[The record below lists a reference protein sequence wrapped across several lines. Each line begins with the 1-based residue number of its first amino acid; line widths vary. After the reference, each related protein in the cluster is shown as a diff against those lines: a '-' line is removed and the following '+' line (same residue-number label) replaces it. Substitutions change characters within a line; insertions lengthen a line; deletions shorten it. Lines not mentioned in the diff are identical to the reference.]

1 VSDYSTPGQYL
12 EQLRRS
18 AGMVPVDVALC
29 IDTTPPVSVEARMKL
44 VEAIEADLVPL
55 REAELAALAAIPWL
69 ALDRREMAAVIARLG
84 DDERQQKLTLRIVG
98 APIIIPATP
107 A

>member
-55 REAELAALAAIPWL
+55 REAELAALAAILWL

-84 DDERQQKLTLRIVG
+84 DAEREQKLTLRIVG